1 MALASVAASG
11 VGNGVPVRQSEYSA
25 YSTTHCR
32 DFHAKCFRGG
42 SAATADGAPGPVP
55 PRGLLARLPGGA
67 AAGEGCRGTEAWESS
82 RVGIGGPV
90 VQRALTAREVNKMT
104 LLAMGRKRVRPSG
117 GDVCTGGVH
126 GGSGGAGGAEGRRG
140 KAPAAAAAASLT
152 QMLAADP
159 SGVRFVRGAPSNGA
173 MMNKATG
180 HILQP
185 DDSAAA
191 ATKWV
196 TEAQEAFQ
204 RRSRSGG
211 GGSGAGAAAAAA
223 APAAAAGKGYQQSL
237 ARRRHDGAEA
247 SESGHWD
254 TVYALGYRPATRWAP
269 GDCARSVVPADQRG
283 GGGGRGSARNSAYS
297 QSVSRL
303 FNPADTE
310 PCLNPQI
317 LKGRGGGMS
326 LAERWGPTHV
336 SRCKHTKF
344 TSFFSSP
351 PLQVQETLS

>member
-32 DFHAKCFRGG
+32 DYHAKCFRGG
-42 SAATADGAPGPVP
+42 SAATATGDGAPGPVP

-67 AAGEGCRGTEAWESS
+67 AAGEGCRGTEAWEAS

-90 VQRALTAREVNKMT
+90 VQRALTAREVNRMT
-104 LLAMGRKRVRPSG
+104 LLAMGRKKVRPSG
-117 GDVCTGGVH
+117 GDVCTGGIH
-126 GGSGGAGGAEGRRG
+126 GGSGGSEGRRA
-140 KAPAAAAAASLT
+140 KAAPAAAAASLT

-173 MMNKATG
+173 TMNNKATG

-204 RRSRSGG
+204 RRSGG
-211 GGSGAGAAAAAA
+211 GAGGAAAAAA
-223 APAAAAGKGYQQSL
+223 APPAAAGKGYQQSL

-254 TVYALGYRPATRWAP
+254 TVYALGYRPAKRWAP
-269 GDCARSVVPADQRG
+269 GDCTRSIVPADQKG
-283 GGGGRGSARNSAYS
+283 GSGRGSARNSAYS

-303 FNPADTE
+303 FEPSDTE

-317 LKGRGGGMS
+317 LKGRGGGS
-326 LAERWGPTHV
+326 GNALFNEGQQQCSIAHSHYVEQKLVYLFP
-336 SRCKHTKF
+336 
-344 TSFFSSP
+344 
-351 PLQVQETLS
+351 